1 MNSKMKNRKKKILK
15 IKININ
21 KLESKYIINKDKTL
35 IF

>member
-1 MNSKMKNRKKKILK
+1 MNSKMKNRKKKVLK

>member
-1 MNSKMKNRKKKILK
+1 MKNRKKKILK